1 MSPNSLL
8 HAQIIGEGTPVL
20 FVHGWLL
27 NGATEALDFEPIF
40 TTLTGFNFKRIYVD
54 LPGMGQ
60 SPLGDVTDLD
70 SMYERL
76 RDFVQTVIGNARF
89 LLVGS
94 SCGAY
99 LCRALVHDFSGQI
112 DGVLLRVPMVK
123 PDNAER
129 DVDEFRVLVG
139 DGAYMGSLSPVDASW
154 VKDILIQTPAYT
166 DLMRRRMDMARA
178 AVAMCEGEMLAQIR
192 NDTSRYCLSRPLDDE
207 RGFPAPTLI
216 LCGRHDGVVGWR
228 DALGLV
234 EKYLRASFVVLDRG
248 VHAMPVDEGD
258 VFEALVR
265 DWLARVQ
272 EWQAARVRASTT
284 AIDRMKHDFMK
295 RCLAHLHAR
304 AARAPSWLHP
314 NGFLHWDGL
323 KQRPSSHA
331 TERQSMHRRR
341 SRAWNLVGTS
351 QMLERDHFECLL

>member
-1 MSPNSLL
+1 M
-8 HAQIIGEGTPVL
+8 L

-272 EWQAARVRASTT
+272 EWQAARVRAGYVHLQQQST
-284 AIDRMKHDFMK
+284 
-295 RCLAHLHAR
+295 
-304 AARAPSWLHP
+304 
-314 NGFLHWDGL
+314 G
-323 KQRPSSHA
+323 
-331 TERQSMHRRR
+331 
-341 SRAWNLVGTS
+341 
-351 QMLERDHFECLL
+351 